1 MNRTQLERTIASL
14 KAENAALKLRLA
26 NRTAQVDLLL
36 QQIEDTKTALLYAGL
51 EIHYGEKDDETLLRS
66 PGAVPGA

>member
-1 MNRTQLERTIASL
+1 MNRTQLERTLASL

-51 EIHYGEKDDETLLRS
+51 EINYGEPNDETLLRS
-66 PGAVPGA
+66 PGEVPGA